1 MKRPRQKPAGQAA
14 HGQNRVRGVRAV
26 ILLTTDKNPPGR
38 RHSLPAGGGGP
49 TTAEDPGRK

>member
-1 MKRPRQKPAGQAA
+1 MKRPRQKPTDHRLTVKTECGI
-14 HGQNRVRGVRAV
+14 REV

-49 TTAEDPGRK
+49 TPAEDPGRK